1 MPKLD
6 GYETTREIRR
16 LEDGKRHIP
25 IVALTAHAMKG
36 AEEKCRE
43 AGMDG
48 FLTKPIDRA
57 KLEACIED
65 LIPDTSTTG
74 LMHAL
79 KELASDA
86 TEPRAEAVETPR
98 GSELRTSR

>member
-25 IVALTAHAMKG
+25 IVALTADAIKG
-36 AEEKCRE
+36 AEEKCSRWR
-43 AGMDG
+43 MDWLPHQSHRSG
-48 FLTKPIDRA
+48 Q
-57 KLEACIED
+57 LEACIGD
-65 LIPDTSTTG
+65 LIPNTSTTG

-79 KELASDA
+79 KELRA
-86 TEPRAEAVETPR
+86 THRAEAQGASDTP
-98 GSELRTSR
+98 GSA